1 MKAEVPRIRAKQD
14 REGHQGIACC
24 SHDCW
29 MESVVCF
36 AGARPVVVNLGL
48 SSDKQS
54 YVESVLEVSAVQ
66 SKMLFGASAGADP
79 ANHLFAAGVSNMCFR
94 LHESDLTSAYHAD

>member
-36 AGARPVVVNLGL
+36 AGAWPVVVNLGL

-66 SKMLFGASAGADP
+66 SKMLFGASAGSRSSKSFVCSWCVEHVLSLAR
-79 ANHLFAAGVSNMCFR
+79 VR
-94 LHESDLTSAYHAD
+94 LDVGLSC